1 MKIVS
6 DIAVP
11 HLGPEYADILI
22 LADCPT
28 SDDTTCLRPFS
39 GKNGELLDVALDA
52 VGISRDD
59 CRLGYVLNYQPA
71 KDEHKRA
78 FGTRQMEESRSYL
91 SSFLQGTRADNSPR
105 HRIILAAGDLA
116 LNFLTG
122 FDSIDKHR
130 GSVYNYKGMHVIPIT
145 PLHICRWD
153 GAKAKVLLLD
163 LLKAK
168 RVLEHGFKEP
178 DFNFII
184 DPDIYQL
191 EGVLNVIRNSP
202 LVSADIET
210 KRDTNYI
217 RCIQFAWSSLDAVC
231 IYNDAPYI
239 EGTTSIGP
247 TFRRVVGEVLE
258 SSSIEK
264 VFHNGMFDTILL
276 ESNGFV
282 VNNYQYD
289 TMYAQHVLQPQ
300 LPLGLDFL
308 TSIYTNINYYK
319 DDGKGTSD
327 RIDRQ
332 KLGIYGCKDVVATW
346 QSRERQ
352 LVEFAEAPQKWK
364 YFQYKMKQL
373 ALAKH
378 FSTTGMLVDSV
389 RQTAL
394 RERVTAQRESDY
406 MIFFAILKMF
416 GVEYFTVSQSGKVK
430 DFLYKT
436 LELPPKKNSDGNL
449 TADEDAIVDLITT
462 VTKKIQDLKTEKAQE
477 PWKMKLTALKLILS
491 IRGYDKLMGS
501 YIDITTSTDGRARS
515 WYKFWG
521 TETGRWSAAKWYDDT
536 GLNGQTIPRESL

>member
-1 MKIVS
+1 MKNVS

-11 HLGPEYADILI
+11 HLGPEYADIMI
-22 LADCPT
+22 LTDCPT

-39 GKNGELLDVALDA
+39 GKIGELLDVALDA

-59 CRLGYVLNYQPA
+59 CRLGYVLNYQPT
-71 KDEHKRA
+71 KDDYKRA
-78 FGTRQMEESRSYL
+78 TGTRQMEESKAFLSSYL
-91 SSFLQGTRADNSPR
+91 SGTRPDNSNR

-130 GSVYNYKGMHVIPIT
+130 GSVYNYKGMYVIPVT
-145 PLHICRWD
+145 PLNVCRWD
-153 GAKAKVLLLD
+153 GAKARVLLRD
-163 LLKAK
+163 LMKAK
-168 RVLEHGFKEP
+168 RVLEKGFKEP

-191 EGVLNVIRNSP
+191 EGVLNVIRTSP
-202 LVSADIET
+202 LVAADIET

-217 RCIQFAWSSLDAVC
+217 RCIQFAWSPTDAVC
-231 IYNDAPYI
+231 IYNDATYI
-239 EGTTSIGP
+239 EGSTSIGP
-247 TFRRVVGEVLE
+247 TFRRVVGEILE

-282 VNNYQYD
+282 INNYQYD
-289 TMYAQHVLQPQ
+289 TMYAQHVLAPQ
-300 LPLGLDFL
+300 FPIGLDFL
-308 TSIYTNINYYK
+308 TSIYTDINYYK

-327 RIDRQ
+327 KIDRRR
-332 KLGIYGCKDVVATW
+332 LGIYGCKDVVATW
-346 QSRERQ
+346 QSREKQ
-352 LVEFAEAPQKWK
+352 LEEFKEAPIKWK

-373 ALAKH
+373 PLAKH
-378 FSTTGMLVDSV
+378 FSTTGMLVDGK
-389 RQTAL
+389 RQQEL

-406 MIFFAILKMF
+406 AVFFAILKMF
-416 GVEYFTVSQSGKVK
+416 GVEFFTVSQSGKIK
-430 DFLYKT
+430 DFLYNT
-436 LELPPKKNSDGNL
+436 LELPPKKNADGNL

-462 VTKKIQDLKTEKAQE
+462 VTKKLQDLKTEKAKE
-477 PWKMKLTALKLILS
+477 PWSMKLAALKLILS

-501 YIDITTSTDGRARS
+501 YIDIKTSTDGRARS

-521 TETGRWSAAKWYDDT
+521 TGTGRWSAAKWYDDT